1 MSYFSSDKNDV
12 LSADEPTAI
21 LTPEDLRLFKK
32 AEVRKRILNKK
43 GKKKKDININRF
55 TKCMCFIKRKRT
67 CKEEKVR

>member
-43 GKKKKDININRF
+43 GKK
-55 TKCMCFIKRKRT
+55 RKST
-67 CKEEKVR
+67 LTLTDSPNVCVL